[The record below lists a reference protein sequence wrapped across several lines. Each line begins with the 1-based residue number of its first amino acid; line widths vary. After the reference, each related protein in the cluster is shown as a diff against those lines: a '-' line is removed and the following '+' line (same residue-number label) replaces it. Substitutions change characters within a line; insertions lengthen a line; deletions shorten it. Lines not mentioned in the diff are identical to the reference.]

1 MANFFDKL
9 SSVFKDINLTASDEK
24 QLKELCYIGN
34 LEYLKAQNTRFILP
48 VGIIISKY
56 VIMGK
61 NCVIYQNVTI
71 GDKDFFPAG
80 NAAGYPQIGDNTIIY
95 SGAFILGPVKIGKNC
110 VIGANSV
117 VVCDVPDDSIVGGN
131 PASIVPRV

>member
-9 SSVFKDINLTASDEK
+9 SAVFKDIKLTASDEK

-34 LEYLKAQNTRFILP
+34 LEYLKAQNTRFVLP
-48 VGIIISKY
+48 VGIIISKH
-56 VIMGK
+56 VTMGR

-71 GDKDFFPAG
+71 GDKDFLPAG
-80 NAAGYPQIGDNTIIY
+80 NAANCPQIGDNTIIY

-131 PASIVPRV
+131 PASIVPRI